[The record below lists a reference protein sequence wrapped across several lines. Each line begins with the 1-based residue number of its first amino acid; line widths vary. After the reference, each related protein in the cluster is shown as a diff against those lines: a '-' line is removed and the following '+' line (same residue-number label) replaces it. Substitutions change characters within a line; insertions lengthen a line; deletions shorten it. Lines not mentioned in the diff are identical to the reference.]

1 LSLSGNPSRAKI
13 LILEGREVS
22 SSELADSLERLGH
35 EILGVVR
42 SVEEARETLEAA
54 REPSGAEGPSKK
66 LPRPAQLRTAEAASS
81 TPVAASAGHPEVSPG
96 DLLESAPD
104 AMVILDPEGRI
115 VFANAQTER
124 LFGCRREE
132 ILGQPVEILVPER
145 YRRRHEEHRRRFFA
159 APRVRPMGTGL
170 ELYGLRRD
178 GSEFPVEVSLSPLV
192 TPAGVFVSSAIRDVT
207 DRKRIED
214 ELRRRAE
221 ELARSN
227 AELDAFAFAVS
238 HDLQEPLRVV
248 ATYLGR
254 LLSEHGA
261 ELPGRASEYLQ
272 GALEATERMRELVR
286 DLLAYARVGGGEELV
301 AVDCSEIL
309 RRALANLEAAIQE
322 SRAELHVEALP
333 WVWARPTDL
342 LQVFQNLLANAI
354 RFSGDRPPRVWISAQ
369 RSGSEWVF
377 AVRDEGVG
385 IESQQQERI
394 FRIFQRLHR
403 RGEYPGTG
411 VGLAICRRA
420 IERLGGRI
428 WVDSEPGKGSTFRFT
443 IPVGPQSVRLPEAPR
458 SEIGSGRA
466 QPEPS
471 GDTSPGPSVAISPS
485 AEVLFVEDNPAD
497 VRLVSEALREGR
509 HDIRVTVVEDGQ
521 AALDLLSERAARG
534 ARLPDLVLL
543 DLNLPR
549 CSGREVL
556 RILKENPRLRQ
567 VPVVVLS
574 GSAAESDVRDAYA
587 LRANSYVQ
595 KPARYEE
602 LVATMASLREFW
614 LGRVRRACR

>member
-1 LSLSGNPSRAKI
+1 
-13 LILEGREVS
+13 
-22 SSELADSLERLGH
+22 
-35 EILGVVR
+35 
-42 SVEEARETLEAA
+42 
-54 REPSGAEGPSKK
+54 
-66 LPRPAQLRTAEAASS
+66 
-81 TPVAASAGHPEVSPG
+81 
-96 DLLESAPD
+96 
-104 AMVILDPEGRI
+104 MVILDPEGRI

-145 YRRRHEEHRRRFFA
+145 YRRRHEEHRRSFFA
-159 APRVRPMGTGL
+159 TPRVRPMGTGL

-534 ARLPDLVLL
+534 APLPDLVLL